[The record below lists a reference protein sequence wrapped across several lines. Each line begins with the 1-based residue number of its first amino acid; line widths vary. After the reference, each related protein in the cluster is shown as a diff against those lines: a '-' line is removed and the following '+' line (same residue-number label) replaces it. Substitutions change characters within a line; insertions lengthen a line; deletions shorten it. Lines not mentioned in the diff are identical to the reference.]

1 MSDKF
6 LGGLIPYPRN
16 VEKAE
21 GDFKITSV
29 AKTVVY
35 GKTEKSFDF
44 WLGKLG
50 LPGAEKMATDEL
62 CYGISIGDVGDEMI
76 IPAFE
81 GDEAYRIAV
90 TANGIAIT
98 ANSDIGLSYA
108 LRTLVKISEIENT
121 IPCLVIED
129 EPMVDMRA
137 IHMCIFDPKDGSKK
151 DDTSPE
157 EVKSRIE
164 LAALLGYNYVFIEFW
179 GMFPYERHP
188 YACWSHSCYTKEKVE
203 EIISFCIND
212 LHITPCPCQ
221 NLTSHAGWSRIS
233 TRRHVVI
240 DQAPEHAD
248 MYIPGGWCFA
258 TENPKTKQFLK
269 DVIDE
274 LTEAFHNPPMFH
286 MSCDKTFGFGSTEE
300 DRTKS
305 ADVLF
310 AQHIANLNTYLC
322 SKGIRPVM
330 WSDMLYTSMDSLT
343 FKCAPFVADVLPK
356 NILMNIWTHND
367 PGEYWHDVDFFEEKG
382 YQTVY
387 SPFIDYSSIT
397 NMIKL
402 CIKKNSKGI
411 VQTTWY
417 CPEGAKP
424 YFTYSIAKQWNFDAD
439 ADEAVISKFLDS
451 HKGE

>member
-1 MSDKF
+1 MKTN
-6 LGGLIPYPRN
+6 LLNNLIPYPRKI
-16 VEKAE
+16 EGGE
-21 GDFKITSV
+21 GDFSLNANLKTTV
-29 AKTVVY
+29 CGKAKKNY
-35 GKTEKSFDF
+35 NY

-50 LPGAEKMATDEL
+50 LAYAETKDFNTDF
-62 CYGISIGDVGDEMI
+62 YAITIGDGNNEFI
-76 IPAFE
+76 PPAFP
-81 GDEAYRIAV
+81 DKEAYRIVVSADSITV
-90 TANGIAIT
+90 TAN
-98 ANSDIGLSYA
+98 SEEGLSFA
-108 LRTLVKISEIENT
+108 LKTLVKIQMLENK
-121 IPCLVIED
+121 IPCVVIED
-129 EPMVDMRA
+129 APMVDMRA
-137 IHMCIFDPKDGSKK
+137 IHMCIFDPEDGSKK
-151 DDTSPE
+151 DDTSFSS
-157 EVKSRIE
+157 VKERIE
-164 LAALLGYNYVFIEFW
+164 LISLMGYNHVFIEFW

-188 YACWSHSCYTKEKVE
+188 YACWSHSTYTKDTVE
-203 EIISFCIND
+203 ELISFCIND

-233 TRRHVVI
+233 TRRHVVL
-240 DQAPEHAD
+240 DQKPELAD

-274 LTEAFHNPPMFH
+274 LVEAFHNPPMFH

-310 AQHIANLNTYLC
+310 AQHIANLNSYIT

-367 PGEYWHDVDFFEEKG
+367 PGEYWNDIDYFEDKG
-382 YQTVY
+382 YETVY
-387 SPFIDYSSIT
+387 SPFANYDSIR

-402 CIKKNSKGI
+402 CIQKNSKGI

-417 CPEGAKP
+417 LPEGSKP
-424 YFTYSIAKQWNFDAD
+424 YFTYSIAKQWNFNAEI
-439 ADEAVISKFLDS
+439 DENMINEFLGTFSKR
-451 HKGE
+451 

>member
-1 MSDKF
+1 MKTN
-6 LGGLIPYPRN
+6 LLKNLIPYPR
-16 VEKAE
+16 KIE
-21 GDFKITSV
+21 GGEGAFSLSENT
-29 AKTVVY
+29 KTTVCANA
-35 GKTEKSFDF
+35 EKSYNY

-50 LPGAEKMATDEL
+50 LAFPEITDFNL
-62 CYGISIGDVGDEMI
+62 DFYSITIGEGDEELI
-76 IPAFE
+76 PPAFA
-81 GDEAYRIAV
+81 DKEAYRIAV
-90 TANGIAIT
+90 SQNSIAIT
-98 ANSDIGLSYA
+98 ANSEEGLSFA
-108 LRTLVKISEIENT
+108 LKTLVKIQILENE
-121 IPCLVIED
+121 IPCVVID
-129 EPMVDMRA
+129 DAPMVDMRA
-137 IHMCIFDPKDGSKK
+137 IHMCIFDPEDGSKK
-151 DDTSPE
+151 DDTSFAS
-157 EVKSRIE
+157 VKERIE
-164 LAALLGYNYVFIEFW
+164 LASLLGYNHVFIEFW

-188 YACWSHSCYTKEKVE
+188 YACWSHTTYTKEMVE
-203 EIISFCIND
+203 ELINFCIDD

-233 TRRHVVI
+233 TRRHVVL
-240 DQAPEHAD
+240 DQKPELAD

-274 LTEAFHNPPMFH
+274 LVEAFQNPPMFH

-310 AQHIANLNTYLC
+310 AQHIANLNSYIT

-356 NILMNIWTHND
+356 NILMNVWTHND
-367 PGEYWHDVDFFEEKG
+367 PGEYWNDIDYFEDKG
-382 YQTVY
+382 YETVY
-387 SPFIDYSSIT
+387 SPFINYDSIR

-402 CIKKNSKGI
+402 CIAKKSKGI

-417 CPEGAKP
+417 LPEGSKP
-424 YFTYSIAKQWNFDAD
+424 FFTYSIAKQWNFNAD
-439 ADEAVISKFLDS
+439 VDEEKISAFLDS
-451 HKGE
+451 VSTR